1 MKLAGSNDMYPPPT
15 GPLPVTGVNMLA
27 IAMAGSGLLVV
38 GLLLLRLGYFVR
50 RRRKTP
56 SS

>member
-1 MKLAGSNDMYPPPT
+1 MKLAGSYEMYPPPT

-27 IAMAGSGLLVV
+27 IAMAGSGLLVA
-38 GLLLLRLGYFVR
+38 GLLLLRLGYFMR
-50 RRRKTP
+50 RRRKNP

>member
-1 MKLAGSNDMYPPPT
+1 MNSLGANDMYPPPT

-50 RRRKTP
+50 RRRRNQ

>member
-1 MKLAGSNDMYPPPT
+1 MYPPPT

-38 GLLLLRLGYFVR
+38 GLLLLRLGYFMR
-50 RRRKTP
+50 RRRRNNP